1 MKNDRKARLILS
13 IFRYGKN
20 HMGKETFYHKVN
32 YGIYKILNAIFV
44 IGFFGT
50 ELHASQ
56 SKTESLRKALTD

>member
-20 HMGKETFYHKVN
+20 HMEKETFYHKVN
-32 YGIYKILNAIFV
+32 YGIYKILNAVFV

-50 ELHASQ
+50 ELQASQ
-56 SKTESLRKALTD
+56 SISNNIILFHP